1 MTVARKRRQ
10 RGSVLESAPSRFLEE
25 IPDELLRW
33 EGLEAPSE
41 AELAVKAERGV
52 NALRALLDG

>member
-1 MTVARKRRQ
+1 
-10 RGSVLESAPSRFLEE
+10 VLESAPSRFLEE
-25 IPDELLRW
+25 IPDEFLRW

>member
-1 MTVARKRRQ
+1 M
-10 RGSVLESAPSRFLEE
+10 LESTPSRFLEE
-25 IPDELLRW
+25 IPAELMRW

-41 AELAVKAERGV
+41 AEQAVKAERGV